1 MRVSPSK
8 KYGTPSKRCHLIVP
22 RARMGSTVYSSYKV
36 AWPIIKQDVVNA
48 LNMLWSLDARSFHLL
63 NDALMILLRKNLALS
78 RLKDFRSNALIHS
91 FSKLFTKFLA
101 RRLAPRLKD
110 MVALNQ
116 SAFIKG
122 WVIHNNFRPYN
133 WHVSGYIRRIS
144 PRCSL
149 RCTSPRRL
157 TRSLGR
163 SSSRCFNTLASLSV
177 GPTRSPSF
185 YRQHAPESL

>member
-36 AWPIIKQDVVNA
+36 AWPIIKQ
-48 LNMLWSLDARSFHLL
+48 
-63 NDALMILLRKNLALS
+63 
-78 RLKDFRSNALIHS
+78 DFRSNALIHS

-177 GPTRSPSF
+177 GPTRSSSF
-185 YRQHAPESL
+185 YRWHAPESL